1 MLSLFHGDL
10 FPSSF
15 RFFDDFLT
23 RDLFQW
29 PLRSFVLTRG
39 TMPEVN
45 IQETHDSYVVEMAA
59 PGLRKDDF
67 EVELRDNVLTI
78 RSRFQQEQELA
89 EGERYV
95 LREFG
100 YQPFERSFT
109 LNKDVVDQEHVQ
121 AAYEDGILR
130 LTIPKR
136 EEVKSLPPRKIAV
149 S

>member
-1 MLSLFHGDL
+1 MSLFNGGL
-10 FPSSF
+10 FPSTF

-23 RDLFQW
+23 RDLFEW
-29 PLRSFVLTRG
+29 PLRSFALTRG

-45 IQETHDSYVVEMAA
+45 IQETHDSFVVEMAA

-78 RSRFQQEQELA
+78 RSRYQQEQELA

-109 LNKDVVDQEHVQ
+109 LNKEVVDQEHVQ